1 LPKIKLL
8 LRNWG
13 NSDYN
18 NSQNQPFDRDGS
30 HARRRVKGHVG
41 DERMIEG
48 CDVSRFNNGMTALLE
63 KAINRMSGL
72 PSKQQN
78 EIARFVLT
86 EIDAEAKW
94 DTSFKNSQDELADL
108 AAGALAERRR
118 GKTKKL
124 DLAHDL

>member
-1 LPKIKLL
+1 
-8 LRNWG
+8 
-13 NSDYN
+13 
-18 NSQNQPFDRDGS
+18 
-30 HARRRVKGHVG
+30 
-41 DERMIEG
+41 
-48 CDVSRFNNGMTALLE
+48 MTALLE

-94 DTSFKNSQDELADL
+94 DTSFKNSQDELAVL
-108 AAGALAERRR
+108 AAGALAEQRR

>member
-1 LPKIKLL
+1 
-8 LRNWG
+8 
-13 NSDYN
+13 
-18 NSQNQPFDRDGS
+18 
-30 HARRRVKGHVG
+30 
-41 DERMIEG
+41 
-48 CDVSRFNNGMTALLE
+48 MTALLE

-78 EIARFVLT
+78 AIARFVLT

-94 DTSFKNSQDELADL
+94 DTSFKNSQDELAAL
-108 AAGALAERRR
+108 AAGALAEHRC

>member
-1 LPKIKLL
+1 
-8 LRNWG
+8 
-13 NSDYN
+13 
-18 NSQNQPFDRDGS
+18 
-30 HARRRVKGHVG
+30 
-41 DERMIEG
+41 
-48 CDVSRFNNGMTALLE
+48 MTALLE
-63 KAINRMSGL
+63 KAISRMAGL

-86 EIDAEAKW
+86 EIDAETEW
-94 DTSFKNSQDELADL
+94 DMSFKNSQDELAVL